1 MVEVSAPQSV
11 ACSRCGDRREADE
24 DPVRA
29 LAWVADRDSGPLRW
43 LCPGCARD
51 HIRDI
56 EGKLPSEY
64 W

>member
-1 MVEVSAPQSV
+1 MVEVTKPPPV
-11 ACSRCGDRREADE
+11 VCSRCGERRAGDE
-24 DPVRA
+24 DPARA
-29 LAWVADRDSGPLRW
+29 LAWVSDREGGVLAW

-51 HIRDI
+51 HVRDI